1 MQLINKKAEP
11 EKFIKWKKANP
22 AATFDSLGRKDS
34 LKQEL
39 KRSLLSEQHFIC
51 CYCENQI
58 DLDISHIEH
67 LQPQHKFPQQQL
79 AYANLMASCD
89 ADNRKAHCGHKKSK
103 NLLPISPLGP
113 NDPAPNFIYSADGH
127 IYPHP
132 KANRLAD
139 KTISI
144 LGLNA
149 SRLVNMRKAAI
160 SGLLTQPIEHLAQVT
175 IACTRPDAS
184 NKLPPYS
191 SAILYQ
197 LRSVVV
203 AA

>member
-1 MQLINKKAEP
+1 MRLINKQAAPVALEN
-11 EKFIKWKKANP
+11 WTAANP
-22 AATFDSLGRKDS
+22 AATFATLDNS
-34 LKQEL
+34 LKKNVKE
-39 KRSLLSEQHFIC
+39 SLLSEQHFVC
-51 CYCENQI
+51 CYCENEI
-58 DLDISHIEH
+58 NPNNSHIEH
-67 LQPQHKFPQQQL
+67 LRPQSKYPNEQL
-79 AYANLMASCD
+79 DYENLMASCE
-89 ADNRKAHCGHKKSK
+89 ANNRKAHCGHKKSK

-127 IYPHP
+127 IYSHP

-149 SRLVNMRKAAI
+149 RRLVNMRKAAI

-197 LRSVVV
+197 LRTVV
-203 AA
+203 